1 MARLNSKI
9 FVLIAATIAAMTANH
24 AASAGRAQQ
33 AQATDYTLD
42 NAMGGVAL
50 YPGDAY
56 RSFVDSKYIVPSLE
70 ELERRVSQLLPST
83 NLHWEPYKREP
94 SGKPILFSK
103 GQYDRFAKFCRDHKI
118 ELIVL
123 PSQPSNPKTR

>member
-33 AQATDYTLD
+33 AQATDYMLD
-42 NAMGGVAL
+42 NAMGEIAL

-70 ELERRVSQLLPST
+70 DLEQRVSRLPGNT
-83 NLHWEPYKREP
+83 RLHWQPYKREP

-123 PSQPSNPKTR
+123 PSQPSNRKTL